1 MGGKSFVCLERSC
14 AETPDNTVQGVC
26 VGPAAAGL
34 CSACPRG
41 HHGFGGQCRFGRG
54 EAVRGRPE
62 LYREGRKASTGEERE
77 LSLPKGPPEPRGSR
91 KGEGEGQDAEGAAL
105 EVSELT
111 HPWIYAARP
120 SGKSLGVSRAGLGSV
135 LRIC

>member
-1 MGGKSFVCLERSC
+1 MLRLQI
-14 AETPDNTVQGVC
+14 TPFSVC
-26 VGPAAAGL
+26 VWDLRQRGCALPA
-34 CSACPRG
+34 
-41 HHGFGGQCRFGRG
+41 HGDTTDSGDNAVCGRG

-77 LSLPKGPPEPRGSR
+77 LSLPKGPPEPRESR
-91 KGEGEGQDAEGAAL
+91 KGEGEGRDAEGAAL

-120 SGKSLGVSRAGLGSV
+120 SGESLRVSRAGLGSV